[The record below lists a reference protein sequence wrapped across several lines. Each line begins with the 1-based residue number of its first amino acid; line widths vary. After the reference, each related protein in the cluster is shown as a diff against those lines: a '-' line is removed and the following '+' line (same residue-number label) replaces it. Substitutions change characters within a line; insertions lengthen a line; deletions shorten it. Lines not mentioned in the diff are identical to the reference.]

1 MTGTIQVQEPVQL
14 EEYGD
19 REEIKELGFRL
30 QQMMPGA
37 QRFNQSEAL
46 AVAQIAV
53 AHDLNPFN
61 GEVWGIKGNG
71 KWYGVMVGIKGL
83 RKEARRQ
90 IREEGGSYWLDFQRV
105 DTSKYDEPESSIVY
119 ECHLRDSVTLTKW
132 KGIVHELNDVMDY
145 EQAVESAGPAPVY
158 VGIGVVEANER
169 SKMHKHA
176 LAKKRAEADA
186 IKKRFDVEFK
196 GARYD
201 ARYVDAEGPMIVN
214 GEYKDAS
221 PQIYEPKSSGKTNE
235 EQLLAEIGYDIADM
249 PDVGVVEDQDEDP
262 AWDGDGVVSPEK
274 LKEVLELNAEMY
286 AGQKA
291 QPQHRKMLA
300 NYLNTTFDGS
310 KEKRY
315 EWSEYYLGSRSTS
328 KIKDKLILA
337 TLKTFL
343 ECQNWG
349 DLPNPSAVKSIKQS
363 HSYALKQLGQQEME
377 L

>member
-14 EEYGD
+14 EEYGN

-90 IREEGGSYWLDFQRV
+90 VRDEGGSYWTDYKRV
-105 DTSKYDEPESSIVY
+105 DPKEYGEPESSIVY
-119 ECHLRDSVTLTKW
+119 ECDLRDSVTLTKW
-132 KGIVHELNDVMDY
+132 KSIVHELSDVMDY
-145 EQAVESAGPAPVY
+145 EQAVKSAGPAPVY
-158 VGIGVVEANER
+158 TGVGIVEANER

-221 PQIYEPKSSGKTNE
+221 PQIYEPESSGKTNE
-235 EQLLAEIGYDIADM
+235 QLLAELGFDTE
-249 PDVGVVEDQDEDP
+249 PEPEPEEQDEDP
-262 AWDGDGVVSPEK
+262 AWNGDGVVPPEK
-274 LKEVLELNAEMY
+274 LKEVLALNAEMY

-291 QPQHRKMLA
+291 QPQHGKMLA
-300 NYLNTTFDGS
+300 NHLNTTFDGS

-315 EWSEYYLGSRSTS
+315 EWSEYYLGARST
-328 KIKDKLILA
+328 KNIDDKYILG
-337 TLKTFL
+337 TLKTFM
-343 ECQNWG
+343 ECQGWG
-349 DLPNPSAVKSIKQS
+349 DVPKASAVKSIKQS